1 MLCQFNFKNFRSYK
15 DDATLDMQATSS
27 DLFSDSLIISE
38 NDSQKYLPVAAVFG
52 TNAGGKSN
60 ALKAL
65 RCLINLIIKPI
76 NVLSNNPIYENIPCV
91 PFEFDDKSRYEPT
104 EFEIYFREKSKT
116 GETETEYEYRYCISV
131 KNKIIQNESLY
142 RKKTAKNSR
151 ITCVFERETNKTEK
165 EDKYD
170 TTITLGNCIKKDVNN
185 AINTDAVR
193 ENIPYLS
200 FLAIAYNL
208 EPINTALRFFGS
220 CISANYA
227 NRAIERYVM
236 SMDNEQFRGEVLR
249 KMQGMGINISGIEI
263 EKPDK
268 NSNDIKVYFDHSV
281 NNNVYKLEYCDE
293 SDGTQKLFNVMPYV
307 CSSLRD
313 GNVLIIDELDA
324 KLHPMLLRH
333 IIMLFKN
340 KEINKNGS
348 QIIFTSHDVSIM
360 KSSVLRTDEI
370 WFACK
375 KDDESSDI
383 YSLSELRD
391 ENGNKISPNTAYDKQ
406 YLEGRYGAD
415 PVFKSMEEY

>member
-15 DDATLDMQATSS
+15 DDAAIDMRATSS
-27 DLFSDSLIISE
+27 ELFADSLIAGE
-38 NDSQKYLPVAAVFG
+38 DDSQKYLPVAAVFG

-65 RCLINLIIKPI
+65 WALISLIIMPI
-76 NVLSNNPIYENIPCV
+76 NVLSNNPINENVPCI

-104 EFEIYFREKSKT
+104 EFDIYFREKSKA
-116 GETETEYEYRYCISV
+116 GGIEAEYEYNYCISV
-131 KNKIIQNESLY
+131 KNRVILSESLY

-151 ITCVFERETNKTEK
+151 ITCVFERETEK
-165 EDKYD
+165 AEEEDKYV
-170 TTITLGNCIKKDVNN
+170 TNITLGPCIKKDVNN
-185 AINTDAVR
+185 TMSVDAVR

-208 EPINTALRFFGS
+208 EPINTAMRFFNN
-220 CISANYA
+220 CLAVNYA
-227 NRAIERYVM
+227 NRDMERYFLLK
-236 SMDNEQFRGEVLR
+236 NEQLRGEVLE

-263 EKPDK
+263 EHPEK
-268 NSNDIKVYFDHSV
+268 NSNNIKVYFDHIV
-281 NNNVYKLEYCDE
+281 NNNVYKLASFEE
-293 SDGTQKLFNVMPYV
+293 SDGTQKLFSVMPYV
-307 CSSLRD
+307 CSSLRN
-313 GNVLIIDELDA
+313 GSLLIVDELDA
-324 KLHPMLLRH
+324 KLHPMVLRH

-340 KEINKNGS
+340 KEINKNGA

-383 YSLSELRD
+383 YSHSELRD

>member
-15 DDATLDMQATSS
+15 DDAAIDMRATSS
-27 DLFSDSLIISE
+27 ELFADSLIAGE
-38 NDSQKYLPVAAVFG
+38 DDFQKYLPVAAVFG
-52 TNAGGKSN
+52 TNAVGKSN

-65 RCLINLIIKPI
+65 WALISLIIKPI
-76 NVLSNNPIYENIPCV
+76 NVLSNTPIYENFPCI

-104 EFEIYFREKSKT
+104 EFDIYFREKSKA
-116 GETETEYEYRYCISV
+116 GGIEAEYEYNYCISV
-131 KNKIIQNESLY
+131 KNRVILSESLY

-151 ITCVFERETNKTEK
+151 KTCVFERETEK
-165 EDKYD
+165 AEEEDKYV
-170 TTITLGNCIKKDVNN
+170 TNITLGPCIKKDVNN
-185 AINTDAVR
+185 TMSVDAVR

-208 EPINTALRFFGS
+208 EPINTAMRFFNN
-220 CISANYA
+220 CLAVNYA
-227 NRAIERYVM
+227 NRDMERYFLLK
-236 SMDNEQFRGEVLR
+236 NEQLRGEVLE

-263 EKPDK
+263 EHPEK
-268 NSNDIKVYFDHSV
+268 NSNNIKVYFDHIV
-281 NNNVYKLEYCDE
+281 NNNVYKLASFEE
-293 SDGTQKLFNVMPYV
+293 SDGTQKLFSVMPYV
-307 CSSLRD
+307 CSSLRN
-313 GNVLIIDELDA
+313 GSLLIVDELDA
-324 KLHPMLLRH
+324 KLHPMVLRH
-333 IIMLFKN
+333 IIMLFKS
-340 KEINKNGS
+340 KEINKNGA

>member
-15 DDATLDMQATSS
+15 DDAAIDMRATSS
-27 DLFSDSLIISE
+27 ELFADSLIAGE
-38 NDSQKYLPVAAVFG
+38 DDSQKYLPVAAVFG

-65 RCLINLIIKPI
+65 WALISLIIMPI
-76 NVLSNNPIYENIPCV
+76 NVLSNNPINENVPCI
-91 PFEFDDKSRYEPT
+91 PFEFDDKSRYKPT
-104 EFEIYFREKSKT
+104 EFEIYFREKSKA
-116 GETETEYEYRYCISV
+116 GESETEYEYRYCISV
-131 KNKIIQNESLY
+131 KNRVILSESLY

-151 ITCVFERETNKTEK
+151 KTCVFERETEK
-165 EDKYD
+165 AEEEDKYV
-170 TTITLGNCIKKDVNN
+170 TNIALGPCIKKDVNN
-185 AINTDAVR
+185 TMSVDAVR

-208 EPINTALRFFGS
+208 EPINTAMRFFNN
-220 CISANYA
+220 CLAVNYA
-227 NRAIERYVM
+227 NRDMERYFLLK
-236 SMDNEQFRGEVLR
+236 NEQLRGEVLE

-263 EKPDK
+263 ERPEK
-268 NSNDIKVYFDHSV
+268 NSNNIKVYFDHIV
-281 NNNVYKLEYCDE
+281 NNNVYKLASFEE
-293 SDGTQKLFNVMPYV
+293 SDGTQKLFSVMPYV
-307 CSSLRD
+307 CSSLRN
-313 GNVLIIDELDA
+313 GSLLIVDELDA
-324 KLHPMLLRH
+324 KLHPMVLRH

-340 KEINKNGS
+340 KEINKNGA

>member
-15 DDATLDMQATSS
+15 DDAAIDMRATSS
-27 DLFSDSLIISE
+27 ELFADSLIAGE
-38 NDSQKYLPVAAVFG
+38 DDSQKYLPVAAVFG

-65 RCLINLIIKPI
+65 WALISLIIKPI
-76 NVLSNNPIYENIPCV
+76 NVLSNTPIYENFPCI

-104 EFEIYFREKSKT
+104 EFEIYFREKSKAS
-116 GETETEYEYRYCISV
+116 ESETEYEYRYCISV
-131 KNKIIQNESLY
+131 KNRVILSESLY

-151 ITCVFERETNKTEK
+151 KTCVFERETEK
-165 EDKYD
+165 AEEEDKYV
-170 TTITLGNCIKKDVNN
+170 TNIALGPCIKKDVNN
-185 AINTDAVR
+185 TMSVDAVR

-208 EPINTALRFFGS
+208 EPINTAMRFFNN
-220 CISANYA
+220 CLAVNYA
-227 NRAIERYVM
+227 NRDMERYFLLK
-236 SMDNEQFRGEVLR
+236 NEQLRGEVLE

-263 EKPDK
+263 EHPEK
-268 NSNDIKVYFDHSV
+268 NSNNIKVYFDHIV
-281 NNNVYKLEYCDE
+281 NNNVYKLASFEE
-293 SDGTQKLFNVMPYV
+293 SDGTQKLFSVMPYV
-307 CSSLRD
+307 CSSLRN
-313 GNVLIIDELDA
+313 GSLLIVDELDA
-324 KLHPMLLRH
+324 KLHPMVLRH

-340 KEINKNGS
+340 KEINKNGA

>member
-15 DDATLDMQATSS
+15 DDAAIDMRATSS
-27 DLFSDSLIISE
+27 ELFADSLIAGE
-38 NDSQKYLPVAAVFG
+38 EDSQKYLPVAAVFG

-65 RCLINLIIKPI
+65 WALISLIIMPI
-76 NVLSNNPIYENIPCV
+76 NVLSNNPINENVPCI
-91 PFEFDDKSRYEPT
+91 PFEFDDKSRYKPT
-104 EFEIYFREKSKT
+104 EFEIYFREKSKA
-116 GETETEYEYRYCISV
+116 GESETEYEYRYCISV
-131 KNKIIQNESLY
+131 KNRIILKESLY

-151 ITCVFERETNKTEK
+151 ITCVFERETEK
-165 EDKYD
+165 AEEEDKYV
-170 TTITLGNCIKKDVNN
+170 TNITLGHCIKKDVNN
-185 AINTDAVR
+185 TMSVDAVR

-208 EPINTALRFFGS
+208 EPINTAMSFFSS
-220 CISANYA
+220 CMSANYA
-227 NRAIERYVM
+227 NVVIERYIM
-236 SMDNEQFRGEVLR
+236 SMDNEQFRGEVLE

-263 EKPDK
+263 ERPEK
-268 NSNDIKVYFDHSV
+268 NSNNINVYFDHRV
-281 NNNVYKLEYCDE
+281 NNNVYKLISFEE

-313 GNVLIIDELDA
+313 GNLLIVDELDA
-324 KLHPMLLRH
+324 KLHPMVLRH

-340 KEINKNGS
+340 KEINKNGA

>member
-15 DDATLDMQATSS
+15 DDAAIDMRATSS
-27 DLFSDSLIISE
+27 ELFADSLIVGE
-38 NDSQKYLPVAAVFG
+38 DDSQKYLPVAAVFG

-65 RCLINLIIKPI
+65 RCLISLIIKPI
-76 NVLSNNPIYENIPCV
+76 NVLSNNPINENVPCI

-104 EFEIYFREKSKT
+104 EFEIYFREKSKA
-116 GETETEYEYRYCISV
+116 GESETEYEYRYCISV
-131 KNKIIQNESLY
+131 KNRIILNESLY

-151 ITCVFERETNKTEK
+151 ITCVFERETEK
-165 EDKYD
+165 AEDKYVAN
-170 TTITLGNCIKKDVNN
+170 ITLGHCIKKDVNN
-185 AINTDAVR
+185 TMNADAVR

-208 EPINTALRFFGS
+208 EPINTAMRFFS
-220 CISANYA
+220 NCMSANYA
-227 NRAIERYVM
+227 NVAIERYIM
-236 SMDNEQFRGEVLR
+236 SMDNEQFRGEVLE

-263 EKPDK
+263 ERPEK
-268 NSNDIKVYFDHSV
+268 NSNNIKVYFDHIV
-281 NNNVYKLEYCDE
+281 NNNVYKLASFEE
-293 SDGTQKLFNVMPYV
+293 SDGTQKLFSVMPYV
-307 CSSLRD
+307 CSSLRN
-313 GNVLIIDELDA
+313 GSLLIVDELDA
-324 KLHPMLLRH
+324 KLHPMVLRH

-340 KEINKNGS
+340 KEINKNGA

>member
-15 DDATLDMQATSS
+15 DDAAIDMRATSS
-27 DLFSDSLIISE
+27 ELFADSLIAGV
-38 NDSQKYLPVAAVFG
+38 DDPQKYLPVAAVFG

-65 RCLINLIIKPI
+65 WALISLIIKPI
-76 NVLSNNPIYENIPCV
+76 NVLSNTPIYENFPCI

-104 EFEIYFREKSKT
+104 EFDIYFREKSKA
-116 GETETEYEYRYCISV
+116 GGIEAEYEYNYCISV
-131 KNKIIQNESLY
+131 KNRVILSESLY

-151 ITCVFERETNKTEK
+151 KTCVFERETEK
-165 EDKYD
+165 AEEEDKYV
-170 TTITLGNCIKKDVNN
+170 TNITLGPCIKKDVNN
-185 AINTDAVR
+185 TMSVDAVR

-208 EPINTALRFFGS
+208 EPINTAMRFFNN
-220 CISANYA
+220 CLAVNYA
-227 NRAIERYVM
+227 NRDMERYFLLK
-236 SMDNEQFRGEVLR
+236 NEQLRGEVLE

-263 EKPDK
+263 EHPEK
-268 NSNDIKVYFDHSV
+268 NSNNIKVYFDHIV
-281 NNNVYKLEYCDE
+281 NNNVYKLASFEE
-293 SDGTQKLFNVMPYV
+293 SDGTQKLFSVMPYV
-307 CSSLRD
+307 CSSLRN
-313 GNVLIIDELDA
+313 GSLLIVDELDA
-324 KLHPMLLRH
+324 KLHPMVLRH

-340 KEINKNGS
+340 KEINKNGA